1 VERYGLM
8 TLVSVGG
15 SAIRVPDD
23 AKLICYLP

>member
-1 VERYGLM
+1 VERYGLLIM
-8 TLVSVGG
+8 VSIGG